1 MTTDEALR
9 IADVAARVREG
20 GKLRPSMGRFN
31 GDAAIALAAEVRR
44 LRAAVEEIGDKSRT
58 FQIAYG
64 NYRWVKVDEVLA
76 ILEPKP

>member
-1 MTTDEALR
+1 MTVDEALSEPDY
-9 IADVAARVREG
+9 IEDTVDAYRV
-20 GKLRPSMGRFN
+20 LQ
-31 GDAAIALAAEVRR
+31 AEVRR